1 MCQPKSAC
9 SEMELAELAIIIDR
23 LQERERERRRLTI
36 PVIQLTQGGV
46 SKSVSNEPI
55 SLI

>member
-9 SEMELAELAIIIDR
+9 SEMELAELAIIDR